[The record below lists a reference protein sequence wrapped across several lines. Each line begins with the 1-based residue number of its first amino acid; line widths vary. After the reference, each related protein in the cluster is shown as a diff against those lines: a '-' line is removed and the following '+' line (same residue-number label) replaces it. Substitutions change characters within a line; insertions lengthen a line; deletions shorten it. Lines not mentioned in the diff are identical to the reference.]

1 MIMHIYPDP
10 DFPIKKWAEADR
22 PREKFY
28 TFGRQHVSDSELL
41 AIILGSGKKGQS
53 ALSLAQY
60 LLSKFNN
67 QLKDLA
73 RATPDELARVSGIGK
88 VKSIKI
94 LAAMELG
101 NRKWNGNEVEKEQI
115 KSSQQAYTIIRPYFQ
130 DLAHEEF
137 WTIFLNRANKVISK
151 QRISA
156 GGLHGTV
163 VDTRMILKQAI
174 ERLASSMILCHNHP
188 SGNLRPSQA
197 DLEITKKIK
206 SGAEMLDIK
215 VLDHLI
221 LGRNDYLSFSDEGFL

>member
-1 MIMHIYPDP
+1 MHIYPEAK
-10 DFPIKKWAEADR
+10 FPIKQWAEADR

-28 TFGRQHVSDSELL
+28 TYGRQHVSDTELV

-53 ALSLAQY
+53 ALSLAQ
-60 LLSKFNN
+60 LLLKKFDN

-73 RATPDELARVSGIGK
+73 RATPDELANISGIGK

-94 LAAMELG
+94 LAALELG
-101 NRKWNGNEVEKEQI
+101 NRKWKGPEAEKAQV
-115 KSSQQAYTIIRPYFQ
+115 KSSQQVHQIIRPYFQ

-137 WTIFLNRANKVISK
+137 WTIFLNRANKVIGK

-156 GGLHGTV
+156 GGIHGTV
-163 VDTRMILKQAI
+163 VDTRMILKLAI
-174 ERLASSMILCHNHP
+174 ERLASSIILCHNHP

-197 DLEITKKIK
+197 DLEITKKIS